1 MMNIDKWFWI
11 DPTAQPK
18 EKISLR
24 PLPSGPIKVL
34 IWSIWPRTIHSK
46 NMRDV
51 AYALQRE
58 NTSGTEIPDFEI
70 TIVTSIDNIDGI
82 QQAKN
87 LNVIEFPFKA
97 QEVNLQYNSVTDIE
111 KKVLDKL
118 LEKDNSLRLALKS

>member
-1 MMNIDKWFWI
+1 
-11 DPTAQPK
+11 
-18 EKISLR
+18 
-24 PLPSGPIKVL
+24 
-34 IWSIWPRTIHSK
+34 
-46 NMRDV
+46 MRDV